1 VKINPNDPKW
11 TAYVL
16 GELDD
21 QERATIEQM
30 LESSSEARALVDE
43 LRVATTMLKDELATS
58 PVALDA
64 GQRSAIY
71 AAASQ
76 PARRWFLPRAATWAA
91 GLAAAGLILFAVI
104 TPSLL
109 RSRQGDAPGAAP
121 LQMSENRQK
130 APAAGGPIPS
140 DSPSV
145 PVAPSVEPKN
155 ERAQLGQA
163 AGQAVTDP
171 TGLMDER
178 ELSKLQQASPADIE
192 VDIDSQDFARERQE
206 VRADAKK
213 DAAVDTLVQANP
225 SAVSNQDLQKAE
237 ALVTESFGGLRAAE
251 VANSRAVPTAPS
263 VAPPPMRAPVPVP
276 DVISRPRFNTEAYDR
291 ITDNPFIRVNQDPLA
306 TFSIDV
312 DTASYANLR
321 RFLTQNQLPPKD
333 AVRIEEMINY
343 FTYDYPQPRGPH
355 PIGAQMEVASAPWNP
370 QHRLVRIGI
379 KGKDLDLTRRPSS
392 NLVFLVDVSGSMQ
405 PPEKLPL
412 LKNAM
417 KMLIDNLTENDRVSM
432 VVYAG
437 ASGTA
442 LPPTT
447 GDRKDV
453 ILRAL
458 ERLEAGGSTNG
469 ASGIQLAYNLAVSNY
484 IPGGTNRVILATDGD
499 FNVGVTNQGDLIR
512 LIEDK
517 AKSGV
522 FLSVLGFGLGNLK
535 DSTLEKLADSGNGN
549 YAYIDT
555 LNEARKVL
563 VEQMGGTLIT
573 IAKDV
578 KIQIEFNPAQVN
590 AYRLIGYENRVL
602 RNEDFNNDLKDAGDM
617 GAGHTVTALFEVVP
631 SGVDVPVPG
640 VDPLRY
646 QRPAVSVRSN
656 ARETLTLKV
665 RYKDPEGSQS
675 KLLEAPLV
683 DSGRAFNAAT
693 TDFRFAA
700 SVAAFGMI
708 LRDSPYK
715 GSASLGAVLDMAEG
729 SRGQDRN
736 GYRQEFIQLV
746 NRARSL
752 AR

>member
-1 VKINPNDPKW
+1 MKINPNDPKW

-21 QERATIEQM
+21 RERAAVEQS
-30 LESSSEARALVDE
+30 LESSEEARVLVGE
-43 LRVATTMLKDELATS
+43 LRVAASMLKDELVAQSPAT
-58 PVALDA
+58 LND
-64 GQRSAIY
+64 GQRAAIQ
-71 AAASQ
+71 AAANRKV
-76 PARRWFLPRAATWAA
+76 RRWSAPRMATWAA
-91 GLAAAGLILFAVI
+91 GLAAAGLILFAV
-104 TPSLL
+104 TTQSLL
-109 RSRQGDAPGAAP
+109 RSRSAALP
-121 LQMSENRQK
+121 VPPALTSQNLPPVLEEPSVSAVPPALRDKPQQTEQDGIVGNVENQVLSSEAIEIAQDKLQIGLSKDEKLQDTLGQ
-130 APAAGGPIPS
+130 PAAGALTG
-140 DSPSV
+140 V
-145 PVAPSVEPKN
+145 
-155 ERAQLGQA
+155 LG
-163 AGQAVTDP
+163 GVYN
-171 TGLMDER
+171 
-178 ELSKLQQASPADIE
+178 
-192 VDIDSQDFARERQE
+192 ARE
-206 VRADAKK
+206 
-213 DAAVDTLVQANP
+213 AAAAPPPPPPP
-225 SAVSNQDLQKAE
+225 S
-237 ALVTESFGGLRAAE
+237 RAALPLP
-251 VANSRAVPTAPS
+251 AS
-263 VAPPPMRAPVPVP
+263 VAPVDRTF
-276 DVISRPRFNTEAYDR
+276 RPSFNTEAYDR

-312 DTASYANLR
+312 DTASYANIR

-343 FTYDYPQPRGPH
+343 FTYDYPQPTGPH
-355 PIGAQMEVASAPWNP
+355 PILAQMEVSSAPWSP

-379 KGKDLDLTRRPSS
+379 KGKDLDLRRRPSS
-392 NLVFLVDVSGSMQ
+392 NLVFLIDVSGSMQ
-405 PPEKLPL
+405 PAEKLPL
-412 LKNAM
+412 LKSSM
-417 KMLIDNLTENDRVSM
+417 KLLVDQLNENDRVSM

-437 ASGTA
+437 ASGMA
-442 LPPTT
+442 LAPTT
-447 GDRKDV
+447 GDRKQT

-458 ERLEAGGSTNG
+458 DNLEAGGSTNG
-469 ASGIQLAYNLAVSNY
+469 ASGIQLAYNLAVANY

-555 LNEARKVL
+555 LNEGRKVL
-563 VEQMGGTLIT
+563 VEQMAGTLVT

-631 SGVDVPVPG
+631 NGVDVPVPG
-640 VDPLRY
+640 VDPLKY
-646 QRPAVSVRSN
+646 QTPAGQARPVST
-656 ARETLTLKV
+656 RETLTLKI

-675 KLLEAPLV
+675 RLLEVPLV
-683 DSGRAFNAAT
+683 DSGRTFNSAS
-693 TDFRFAA
+693 TDYRFAA

-715 GSASLGAVLDMAEG
+715 GNLTLTTVIDMAEG
-729 SRGQDRN
+729 SKGLDRN
-736 GYRQEFIQLV
+736 GYRQEFIGLV
-746 NRARSL
+746 NRANALR
-752 AR
+752 